1 MKTRGRAAAGSFS
14 GANTVAGSYGGGSVI
29 YFFLLISTKSRAA
42 IPPRY
47 LSNPIFISSRRHP
60 ASIPANATSICRFI
74 HEGNIMRPSLA
85 LKTTGLFVAL
95 FFLSGLAGCGVQS
108 IPKALNQVEA
118 SVAEVTNQYKRRA
131 DLIPNLV
138 NTVKGYASHEKETLE
153 AVVNARASATS
164 VKIDP
169 SNSSPEQIQKFQQAQ
184 GGLSQALGRLMV
196 VSERYPDLKADRNFR
211 ELQAQ
216 LEGTENRI
224 TIARQRHIESIKQFN
239 DLVTVPPSSLTNSL
253 FYHHDKMAQ
262 WALDEAEQKA
272 VEQTPEV
279 QF

>member
-1 MKTRGRAAAGSFS
+1 MR
-14 GANTVAGSYGGGSVI
+14 
-29 YFFLLISTKSRAA
+29 LL
-42 IPPRY
+42 
-47 LSNPIFISSRRHP
+47 
-60 ASIPANATSICRFI
+60 
-74 HEGNIMRPSLA
+74 LA

-95 FFLSGLAGCGVQS
+95 FFLSSLAGCGVQS

-239 DLVTVPPSSLTNSL
+239 NLVTVPPSSLTNSL